1 VKIVILQNSHIKGK
15 EVIFL
20 NNSDTALAI
29 YIFFV
34 LIALLVSY
42 KYASYM
48 IRKTGFFLAYSF
60 IASMINLMLLV
71 ISILG
76 WLFSSLGKNEFLFF
90 GGLYLGLISIIVSE
104 FILVIVLLVKRKS
117 MLEDW
122 KKNNL

>member
-1 VKIVILQNSHIKGK
+1 
-15 EVIFL
+15 VIFL